1 MDNDENN
8 STPEIRYTNPLHN
21 RLLSIVNH
29 LARRYSSSS
38 IEKQQ
43 QQQQRI
49 PNERRKGKKEKE
61 SQRISSLACTLIYRT
76 CVALS
81 SSSSSLCPRGQW
93 QATIKGT
100 IRNFSHVRRC
110 CKAAGEEANYW
121 LADRPTRSVA
131 LPSAFR

>member
-8 STPEIRYTNPLHN
+8 SPEIRYTNPLHN
-21 RLLSIVNH
+21 RLLSIINH
-29 LARRYSSSS
+29 LARGISSSS

-49 PNERRKGKKEKE
+49 PNERRKRKKEKE

-81 SSSSSLCPRGQW
+81 SSSLSLCLRGQW